1 VEGNLTIRGQ
11 AEPVTIRGE
20 IAEDRVRGSATVAQT
35 RWGIKPYS
43 AFLGA
48 LKLADEV
55 GVEFDLALAPAS
67 GGSASD
73 RA

>member
-1 VEGNLTIRGQ
+1 MGQ
-11 AEPVTIRGE
+11 THPVT
-20 IAEDRVRGSATVAQT
+20 VRGSLGEASQVRATATVAQT

-55 GVEFDLALAPAS
+55 GIEVDATL
-67 GGSASD
+67 GSPE
-73 RA
+73 